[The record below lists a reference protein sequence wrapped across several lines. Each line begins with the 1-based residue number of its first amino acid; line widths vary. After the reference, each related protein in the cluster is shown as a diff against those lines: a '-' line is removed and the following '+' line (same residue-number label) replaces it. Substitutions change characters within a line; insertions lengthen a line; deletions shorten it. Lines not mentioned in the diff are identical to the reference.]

1 MAFAQERHQPTRNS
15 DQSSR
20 LIDYNSVLQKTYA
33 RNSNKRQMRKTGS
46 LNNHM
51 QTRKD
56 VCQEKIEILPWKGK
70 IPR

>member
-1 MAFAQERHQPTRNS
+1 
-15 DQSSR
+15 
-20 LIDYNSVLQKTYA
+20 
-33 RNSNKRQMRKTGS
+33 MRKTGS

-70 IPR
+70 IALTLT

>member
-1 MAFAQERHQPTRNS
+1 
-15 DQSSR
+15 
-20 LIDYNSVLQKTYA
+20 
-33 RNSNKRQMRKTGS
+33 MRKTGS

-51 QTRKD
+51 KNRKD